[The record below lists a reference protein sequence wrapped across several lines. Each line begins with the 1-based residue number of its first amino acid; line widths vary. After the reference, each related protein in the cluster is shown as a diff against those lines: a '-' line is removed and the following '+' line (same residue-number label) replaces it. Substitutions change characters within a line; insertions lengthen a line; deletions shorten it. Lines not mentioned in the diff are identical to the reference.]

1 VSTQLEVPSPW
12 LHRLSQFASV
22 AAPTSVAAALLFY
35 FGYVATYARYLY
47 FGVDLTALDL
57 STTDVVLHGAEAL
70 YAPIAGL
77 VVLTLAV
84 HLTVRGLRRALTQGA
99 WSRTLRVAAVALVP
113 LGVIMFGRGVVGV
126 LWPEVSHTEFPG
138 VTPIALGFGLPLA
151 AIGVWLWRAVRGRES
166 GGRRPGG
173 KMVIVCL
180 TLIALLGVFWATN
193 SFAAAYGRG
202 IADTVGARIAEDRPA
217 VVLDTE
223 EPLQLNLPGM
233 QERLLPGTEGHKFR
247 YRYRGLHVLTEAGGK
262 LLLVTAERNG
272 RSGTIVVPYDGS
284 VRILFVPS

>member
-1 VSTQLEVPSPW
+1 MNDQAEPPSPW
-12 LHRLSQFASV
+12 LHRLSQFASI

-57 STTDVVLHGAEAL
+57 STTEVVLHGAEAL
-70 YAPIAGL
+70 YAPLAGL
-77 VVLTLAV
+77 VVLALAV
-84 HLTVRGLRRALTQGA
+84 HLTVRGVRRALARKA
-99 WSRTLRVAAVALVP
+99 WSRTLRVVAIVLVP
-113 LGVIMFGRGVVGV
+113 SGAILFGRGVVGV
-126 LWPEVSHTEFPG
+126 LWPEVSQTEFPG
-138 VTPIALGFGLPLA
+138 VTPISLGFGLPLA
-151 AIGVWLWRAVRGRES
+151 AIGVWLSRAVRGRE
-166 GGRRPGG
+166 RRPGG
-173 KMVIVCL
+173 TVVLACL

-202 IADTVGARIAEDRPA
+202 IAETVGTRIAKERPA

-223 EPLQLNLPGM
+223 EPLHLNLPGL
-233 QERLLPGTEGHKFR
+233 QERLLPSAEGHKFR

-284 VRILFVPS
+284 ARILFVPS